1 MELFSIGFVT
11 VKLIDI
17 IDIIIVS
24 YIFYRLFNVMKGTIA
39 AQIFIALV
47 FIVGISILAQALD
60 FQALGWLLGRV
71 TEIWVIAFIILFQPE
86 IRRLLLIIGKTRFT
100 RIFTR
105 ANTSEYIAEIVEA
118 IIEMQGKGWGAL
130 IVIARTT
137 GLQNVVETGEKLDS
151 KINKELLI
159 SIFNP
164 KSPLHD
170 GAVIINNN
178 KIEAARCTLPLA
190 DVSKLGVRN
199 YGTRHRAGVGVTEE
213 SDAIALILSEE
224 RQVISVAEDGKIRK
238 IKDKNELTEV
248 LNNSMAK
255 TSMAKS
261 VRTIFDDAEKSVTK
275 PVKKKEEID
284 KEESE
289 K

>member
-47 FIVGISILAQALD
+47 FIVGVSVLAQALN

-100 RIFTR
+100 TIFNR
-105 ANTSEYIAEIVEA
+105 ANTSEYINEIVEA
-118 IIEMQGKGWGAL
+118 MVEMQSRGWGAL
-130 IVIARTT
+130 IVIVRTT
-137 GLQNVVETGEKLDS
+137 GLQNVIETGEKLDA
-151 KINKELLI
+151 KINKELII

-170 GAVIINNN
+170 GAVLINNN

-190 DVSKLGVRN
+190 DVSKPGIRN
-199 YGTRHRAGVGVTEE
+199 FGTDTEPE
-213 SDAIALILSEE
+213 
-224 RQVISVAEDGKIRK
+224 
-238 IKDKNELTEV
+238 
-248 LNNSMAK
+248 
-255 TSMAKS
+255 
-261 VRTIFDDAEKSVTK
+261 
-275 PVKKKEEID
+275 
-284 KEESE
+284 
-289 K
+289 

>member
-47 FIVGISILAQALD
+47 FIVGISILAQALN
-60 FQALGWLLGRV
+60 FQALGWLLSRL
-71 TEIWVIAFIILFQPE
+71 TDIWVIAFIILFQPE

-100 RIFTR
+100 KFFSR
-105 ANTSEYIAEIVEA
+105 ADTTEYITEIAEA
-118 IIEMQGKGWGAL
+118 LTEMQSRGWGAL
-130 IVIARTT
+130 IVMARTT
-137 GLQNVVETGEKLDS
+137 GLQNVVETGEKLDAR
-151 KINKELLI
+151 INKELLL

-190 DVSKLGVRN
+190 DVSKLGIRN
-199 YGTRHRAGVGVTEE
+199 YGTRHRAGVGITEE
-213 SDAIALILSEE
+213 SDSVALILSEE
-224 RQVISVAEDGKIRK
+224 RGVISVAEDGRINKM
-238 IKDKNELTEV
+238 KDKNELIEALTK
-248 LNNSMAK
+248 SMGK
-255 TSMAKS
+255 TSVAKS
-261 VRTIFDDAEKSVTK
+261 VRSIFDDAEKSVNA
-275 PVKKKEEID
+275 PKKKEEA
-284 KEESE
+284 E